1 MRNRVSAFGRL
12 IRTRKVQAAKHKCG
26 TSSVVRQQ
34 GSNGM
39 PARASL
45 RQGRREREESNAK
58 FAAASGQIA
67 LGSGSLVQI
76 GVDALGQRAID
87 TAHPRELLHAR
98 RGYAGVTAERF
109 Q

>member
-1 MRNRVSAFGRL
+1 
-12 IRTRKVQAAKHKCG
+12 
-26 TSSVVRQQ
+26 
-34 GSNGM
+34 M

-58 FAAASGQIA
+58 FAASSGQIA

-87 TAHPRELLHAR
+87 TAHARELLHAR

-109 Q
+109 QQCRTARGADTGDVFQHAAFACSFASLAMAGDREA